1 MPLIHNYEVARLIKT
16 DYKLSDLQNLI
27 SLLHNRGTL
36 EFQALDNGLFPAA
49 QVSESNQYTGYAAV
63 WVRDNIYVAHS
74 HYLRGKTDVA
84 LNCIRCLMRY
94 FANHRQSF
102 TKIIDG
108 KVNPDNVMQRPH
120 IRFNGADLTK
130 IEQDWQHAQN
140 DALGYFLLW
149 LNLETWRSPHLFSSF
164 NL

>member
-1 MPLIHNYEVARLIKT
+1 MACF
-16 DYKLSDLQNLI
+16 
-27 SLLHNRGTL
+27 LLHKSLSLINIRGML
-36 EFQALDNGLFPAA
+36 R
-49 QVSESNQYTGYAAV
+49 YGYE
-63 WVRDNIYVAHS
+63 IIFMLLILIT
-74 HYLRGKTDVA
+74 LRGKTDVA

-140 DALGYFLLW
+140 DALGYFLWFYCRLIADQV
-149 LNLETWRSPHLFSSF
+149 LPPSFEELEILTLFPLYF
-164 NL
+164 GANRLLARRR